1 MLRLAG
7 PVVVVQVGM
16 MLLGVVDTMVVGHL
30 SSEALAAVALGH
42 VVVMAVSSFG
52 IGLLL
57 ALDPLVSQAVGAGD
71 EPAIRRSVQRGLV
84 LAVGRRS
91 ADRACSATVVS
102 G

>member
-1 MLRLAG
+1 MTHPFELPTRRDLDAMMRLAL

-16 MLLGVVDTMVVGHL
+16 MLIGVVDTMVVGRL

-42 VVVMAVSSFG
+42 VMLMAVYSFG

-71 EPAIRRSVQRGLV
+71 
-84 LAVGRRS
+84 
-91 ADRACSATVVS
+91 
-102 G
+102 